1 MFKDD
6 QEAEII
12 DIDEGK
18 GLSNIAGDILNDT
31 KPKKPKDLAT
41 KMKEMLDKAVGDAE
55 KDKDWTLWT
64 LWLRSNILNYFF
76 TDYLLLFLLS
86 IFN

>member
-41 KMKEMLDKAVGDAE
+41 KMKEMLDKAVSDAE
-55 KDKDWTLWT
+55 KDKD
-64 LWLRSNILNYFF
+64 
-76 TDYLLLFLLS
+76 
-86 IFN
+86 